1 MEAASSRDPIEAS
14 YGDDVMDS
22 ASEQAP
28 NASNLARIGPRARI
42 RVLNTWVDVMSCQEV
57 LSDISTGAYG
67 RARHLCYVNAH
78 SLNLAFRDGRYHAAL
93 RSADL
98 VLNDGVGLDLAA
110 WMRGRRFPENLNG
123 SDFTLRLLELAA
135 DKGWRVY
142 LYGGLPGVATA
153 VRERLSHTIE
163 HLHVVGVCDGYTAKP
178 DGEIV
183 DDIRA
188 ARADVVIVAL
198 GQPQQELWLDTHLA
212 GTGCHLGVGVG
223 AFLDFVSGRV
233 ARAPRWMNRLG
244 IEWLFRLAHE
254 PGRLWRR
261 YVVGNPLFLWRA
273 WRLRTE
279 DDQRH
284 RRIRANPRSWPG
296 RARL

>member
-1 MEAASSRDPIEAS
+1 MEAASSRDHIEVS
-14 YGDDVMDS
+14 HDDDVMYS
-22 ASEQAP
+22 ALEQSRVPTPSAGNIP
-28 NASNLARIGPRARI
+28 WISSPARI

-57 LSDISTGAYG
+57 LGAISTGPSG
-67 RARHLCYVNAH
+67 RTRHLCYVNAH
-78 SLNLAFRDGRYHAAL
+78 SLNLAFRDDRYRAAL

-98 VLNDGVGLDLAA
+98 VLNDGIGLDLAA

-135 DKGWRVY
+135 ERGWRVY
-142 LYGGLPGVATA
+142 LYGGQPGVAAT
-153 VRERLSHTIE
+153 VRERLSQTIE
-163 HLHVVGVCDGYTAKP
+163 HLQVVGVCDGYSPRSAE
-178 DGEIV
+178 EIV
-183 DDIRA
+183 EDIRA

-198 GQPQQELWLDTHLA
+198 GQPLQELWLDAHLA

-223 AFLDFVSGRV
+223 AFLDFVAGRV

-261 YVVGNPLFLWRA
+261 YIVGNPLFLWRA
-273 WRLRTE
+273 WRLRAE
-279 DDQRH
+279 DE
-284 RRIRANPRSWPG
+284 P
-296 RARL
+296 AR